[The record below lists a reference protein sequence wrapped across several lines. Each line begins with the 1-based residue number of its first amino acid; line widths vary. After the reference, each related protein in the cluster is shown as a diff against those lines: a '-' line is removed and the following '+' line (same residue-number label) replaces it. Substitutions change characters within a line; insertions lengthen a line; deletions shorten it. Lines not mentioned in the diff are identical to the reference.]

1 MPEVFDMR
9 ELLMLLVH
17 LNNDTSY
24 YINNLVVNNPER
36 YIEVLHCFVD
46 LFVQSK
52 GALEQV
58 SYQG

>member
-1 MPEVFDMR
+1 MPEVFDMK
-9 ELLMLLVH
+9 ELLMLLVN
-17 LNNDTSY
+17 LTNDTSY

-36 YIEVLHCFVD
+36 YTEVLHCFLD

-58 SYQG
+58 S